1 MVILQDHFEKFCWV
15 CLLFSSFVFP
25 FLLELGG
32 DMHIQFL
39 SSIRTR
45 FPVTLDSLYCTHKN
59 DFVGLYDS
67 QNFFFSTLSSN

>member
-1 MVILQDHFEKFCWV
+1 
-15 CLLFSSFVFP
+15 
-25 FLLELGG
+25 
-32 DMHIQFL
+32 MHIQFL

-67 QNFFFSTLSSN
+67 QNFFSPLFHPIKKSTISNDFKVQSVF